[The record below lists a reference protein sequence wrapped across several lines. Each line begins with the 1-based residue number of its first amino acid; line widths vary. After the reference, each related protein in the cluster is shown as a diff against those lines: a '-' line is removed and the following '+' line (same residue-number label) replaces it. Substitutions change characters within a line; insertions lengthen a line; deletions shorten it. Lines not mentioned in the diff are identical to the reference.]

1 VALEQGRA
9 NGQKEYERLVQ
20 AAREEVAAECS
31 RARQELVS
39 RLDVLVVSA
48 AERVL
53 GNSVDLSQ
61 HRELIRE
68 AVSVAER
75 AAPGGQ
81 GS

>member
-1 VALEQGRA
+1 
-9 NGQKEYERLVQ
+9 LVQ